1 MLVALRSLLVYRLR
15 GGRCSDVRLLMS
27 VPADSDAITPD
38 WLTAALREA
47 EAISHARVTSIQSGP
62 VGHMGMT
69 GQLYRLRISYDK
81 AEPGAPRSLLAKFSA
96 RHPEVRATVHSMGFY
111 EREIGFYREFAA
123 DCPVRTPRCYF
134 GEVEMDSGVSL
145 LLLEDLTWM
154 RNLNS
159 AGGGVDEVEL
169 VIRELGKLHAAWW
182 GDARLDQTPWLPM
195 KGILTPD
202 QTPVV
207 LNQNWES
214 FLGKLSIPVTEE
226 VLSAGEL
233 CARYLS
239 AVSISMYTQSPR
251 TLIHHDVQG
260 DNLLVAGDGEPSLAL
275 VDWQLTTAARPVLD
289 LADFLVAHLDTSER
303 RRHED
308 RLLEI
313 YHSVLTE
320 RGVADY
326 PLEQCRDDYRMA
338 LLLPASRLATAVG
351 LHPGL
356 TATPDGFW
364 NVAFPRYAR
373 ALTDLGVSELL
384 QQHYG

>member
-1 MLVALRSLLVYRLR
+1 
-15 GGRCSDVRLLMS
+15 
-27 VPADSDAITPD
+27 
-38 WLTAALREA
+38 
-47 EAISHARVTSIQSGP
+47 
-62 VGHMGMT
+62 MGMT
-69 GQLYRLRISYDK
+69 GQLYRLRISYDRV
-81 AEPGAPRSLLAKFSA
+81 EPGAPRSLLAKFSA
-96 RHPEVRATVHSMGFY
+96 RDREVRATVHSMGFY

-134 GEVEMDSGVSL
+134 GEVEMDSGASL

-159 AGGGVDEVEL
+159 TGGVVDEVEL

-182 GDARLDQTPWLPM
+182 GDARLDKTPWLPM

-202 QTPVV
+202 QAPVV
-207 LNQNWES
+207 LIQNWES
-214 FLGKLSIPVTEE
+214 FLGKLSIPVTDE
-226 VLSAGEL
+226 VLSVGEL

-239 AVSISMYTQSPR
+239 AVSTSMYTQSPR

-289 LADFLVAHLDTSER
+289 LADFLVAHLETSER

-326 PLEQCRDDYRMA
+326 PLEQCRDDYGMA
-338 LLLPASRLATAVG
+338 LLIPASRLATAVG

-373 ALTDLGVSELL
+373 ALTDLGVSEFLE
-384 QQHYG
+384 QHYS

>member
-1 MLVALRSLLVYRLR
+1 MTKRSRARLR
-15 GGRCSDVRLLMS
+15 RCWRSSLPVYPEMR
-27 VPADSDAITPD
+27 
-38 WLTAALREA
+38 AA
-47 EAISHARVTSIQSGP
+47 
-62 VGHMGMT
+62 
-69 GQLYRLRISYDK
+69 
-81 AEPGAPRSLLAKFSA
+81 
-96 RHPEVRATVHSMGFY
+96 VHSMGFY

-134 GEVEMDSGVSL
+134 GEVEMDSGASL

-169 VIRELGKLHAAWW
+169 VIRELGRAAR
-182 GDARLDQTPWLPM
+182 GLVGRPAARPDPVAADE
-195 KGILTPD
+195 GHHLTPD
-202 QTPVV
+202 QRLVV
-207 LNQNWES
+207 LIQNWES

-260 DNLLVAGDGEPSLAL
+260 DNLLVAGDGEPSLAF
-275 VDWQLTTAARPVLD
+275 VDWQLTTAARPVVD
-289 LADFLVAHLDTSER
+289 LADFLVRHLDMSER

-326 PLEQCRDDYRMA
+326 PLEQCRNDYGMA

-364 NVAFPRYAR
+364 NVVFPRYAR

-384 QQHYG
+384 EQHYG

>member
-1 MLVALRSLLVYRLR
+1 
-15 GGRCSDVRLLMS
+15 MS
-27 VPADSDAITPD
+27 VPTDSDGITPD

-47 EAISHARVTSIQSGP
+47 GAMSLARITSIQSGP

-69 GQLYRLRISYDK
+69 GRLYRLRISYDN
-81 AEPGAPRSLLAKFSA
+81 AEPSAPRSLLAKFSA
-96 RHPEVRATVHSMGFY
+96 RDREVLATVHSMGFY

-154 RNLNS
+154 RNLDS
-159 AGGGVDEVEL
+159 TGGVVDEVEL

-182 GDARLDQTPWLPM
+182 GDPRLDQTPWLPM
-195 KGILTPD
+195 RGIMTPD
-202 QTPVV
+202 QAPVV
-207 LNQNWES
+207 LIQNWES
-214 FLGKLSIPVTEE
+214 FLGKLSIPVTDEI
-226 VLSAGEL
+226 LSAGEL
-233 CARYLS
+233 CAHYLS
-239 AVSISMYTQSPR
+239 AVSISMYNEPPR

-275 VDWQLTTAARPVLD
+275 VDWQLTTAARPVID
-289 LADFLVAHLDTSER
+289 LADFLVAHLETSER

-320 RGVADY
+320 RGVANY
-326 PLEQCRDDYRMA
+326 PMEQCRDDYAMA
-338 LLLPASRLATAVG
+338 LLIPASRLATAVG

-356 TATPDGFW
+356 TTNPDGFW

-384 QQHYG
+384 RDHYG

>member
-1 MLVALRSLLVYRLR
+1 
-15 GGRCSDVRLLMS
+15 MS
-27 VPADSDAITPD
+27 VPADSDGITPD
-38 WLTAALREA
+38 WLTTALRDA
-47 EAISHARVTSIQSGP
+47 GAIDHARVTSIQSGP
-62 VGHMGMT
+62 VGHMGLT
-69 GQLYRLRISYDK
+69 GQLRRLRISYDK
-81 AEPGAPRSLLAKFSA
+81 AEPGAPSSLLAKFSA
-96 RHPEVRATVHSMGFY
+96 LYPEIRAAVHSMGFY
-111 EREIGFYREFAA
+111 EREIGFYPEFAA

-134 GEVEMDSGVSL
+134 GEVEVDSGASL

-169 VIRELGKLHAAWW
+169 VIRELGRLHAAWW

-195 KGILTPD
+195 KGNLTPD
-202 QTPVV
+202 QRLVA
-207 LNQNWES
+207 LIQNWES
-214 FLGKLSIPVTEE
+214 FLGKLSIPVTQE

-239 AVSISMYTQSPR
+239 AVAIAMYTQSPR

-260 DNLLVAGDGEPSLAL
+260 DNLLVAEDGEPSLAF
-275 VDWQLTTAARPVLD
+275 VDWQLTTAARPVVD
-289 LADFLVAHLDTSER
+289 VADFLVRHLDTSER
-303 RRHED
+303 RRYED
-308 RLLEI
+308 RLLGI

-320 RGVADY
+320 RGVAGY
-326 PLEQCRDDYRMA
+326 PLELCREDYGMA

-351 LHPGL
+351 IHPGL

-364 NVAFPRYAR
+364 NVVFPRYAR

-384 QQHYG
+384 EQHYG

>member
-1 MLVALRSLLVYRLR
+1 
-15 GGRCSDVRLLMS
+15 
-27 VPADSDAITPD
+27 
-38 WLTAALREA
+38 
-47 EAISHARVTSIQSGP
+47 
-62 VGHMGMT
+62 MGMT
-69 GQLYRLRISYDK
+69 GQLCRLRISYDR
-81 AEPGAPRSLLAKFSA
+81 AEPGAPQSLLAKFSA
-96 RHPEVRATVHSMGFY
+96 LDPEVRATVHSIGFY
-111 EREIGFYREFAA
+111 EREIGFYGEFAA

-134 GEVEMDSGVSL
+134 GEVEMDSGASL

-154 RNLNS
+154 RSLNS
-159 AGGGVDEVEL
+159 TGGVVDEVEL

-182 GDARLDQTPWLPM
+182 GDPRLDQTPWLPL

-202 QTPVV
+202 QAPVV
-207 LNQNWES
+207 LSQNWES

-226 VLSAGEL
+226 LLSAGEL
-233 CARYLS
+233 CARYLY
-239 AVSISMYTQSPR
+239 AVSVSMYIKPPR

-260 DNLLVAGDGEPSLAL
+260 DNLLVAGDGERSLAL
-275 VDWQLTTAARPVLD
+275 IDWQLTTAARPVLD
-289 LADFLVAHLDTSER
+289 LAGFVVAHLDTSER

-320 RGVADY
+320 RGVTGY
-326 PLEQCRDDYRMA
+326 PLEQCSDDYRMA
-338 LLLPASRLATAVG
+338 LLIPASSLATAVG

-364 NVAFPRYAR
+364 NVVFPRYAR

>member
-1 MLVALRSLLVYRLR
+1 
-15 GGRCSDVRLLMS
+15 MS

-47 EAISHARVTSIQSGP
+47 GAISHARVTSIQSGP
-62 VGHMGMT
+62 VGHMGLT
-69 GQLYRLRISYDK
+69 GQLRRLRISYDN
-81 AEPGAPRSLLAKFSA
+81 AEPGAPSSLLAKFSA
-96 RHPEVRATVHSMGFY
+96 LYPEVRAAVHAMGFY

-159 AGGGVDEVEL
+159 TGGVVDEVEL

-195 KGILTPD
+195 KGIMTPD
-202 QTPVV
+202 QAPVV
-207 LNQNWES
+207 LMQNWES
-214 FLGKLSIPVTEE
+214 FLGKLSIPVTDE

-289 LADFLVAHLDTSER
+289 LADFLVAHLETSER

-326 PLEQCRDDYRMA
+326 PLEQCRDDYAMA
-338 LLLPASRLATAVG
+338 LLIPASRLATAVG

-373 ALTDLGVSELL
+373 ALTDLGVSEFLE
-384 QQHYG
+384 QHYS

>member
-1 MLVALRSLLVYRLR
+1 
-15 GGRCSDVRLLMS
+15 
-27 VPADSDAITPD
+27 
-38 WLTAALREA
+38 
-47 EAISHARVTSIQSGP
+47 
-62 VGHMGMT
+62 MGMT
-69 GQLYRLRISYDK
+69 GQLCRLRISYDR

-96 RHPEVRATVHSMGFY
+96 LDPEVRATVHSIGFY

-134 GEVEMDSGVSL
+134 GEVEMDSGASL

-159 AGGGVDEVEL
+159 TGGVVDEVEL
-169 VIRELGKLHAAWW
+169 VIRELGKLYAAWW
-182 GDARLDQTPWLPM
+182 GGPRLDQTPWLPL

-202 QTPVV
+202 QAPVV
-207 LNQNWES
+207 LSQNWES

-226 VLSAGEL
+226 LLSAGEL
-233 CARYLS
+233 CARYLY
-239 AVSISMYTQSPR
+239 AVSVSMYTEPPR

-260 DNLLVAGDGEPSLAL
+260 DNLLVAGDGERSLAL
-275 VDWQLTTAARPVLD
+275 IDWQLTTAARPVLD
-289 LADFLVAHLDTSER
+289 LADFVVAHLDTSGR

-320 RGVADY
+320 CGVTGY
-326 PLEQCRDDYRMA
+326 SLERCRDDYRMA
-338 LLLPASRLATAVG
+338 LLIPASRLATAVG

-364 NVAFPRYAR
+364 NVVFPRYAR
-373 ALTDLGVSELL
+373 ALTDLGVREHL

>member
-1 MLVALRSLLVYRLR
+1 
-15 GGRCSDVRLLMS
+15 
-27 VPADSDAITPD
+27 
-38 WLTAALREA
+38 
-47 EAISHARVTSIQSGP
+47 
-62 VGHMGMT
+62 
-69 GQLYRLRISYDK
+69 
-81 AEPGAPRSLLAKFSA
+81 
-96 RHPEVRATVHSMGFY
+96 
-111 EREIGFYREFAA
+111 
-123 DCPVRTPRCYF
+123 
-134 GEVEMDSGVSL
+134 
-145 LLLEDLTWM
+145 
-154 RNLNS
+154 
-159 AGGGVDEVEL
+159 L

-202 QTPVV
+202 QAPVV
-207 LNQNWES
+207 LIQNWES
-214 FLGKLSIPVTEE
+214 FLGKLSIPVTDEM
-226 VLSAGEL
+226 LSAGDS
-233 CARYLS
+233 ARATVCSLYLHVYAAS
-239 AVSISMYTQSPR
+239 ANADPPR
-251 TLIHHDVQG
+251 RAGGQPPGRGRRRT
-260 DNLLVAGDGEPSLAL
+260 VARARRLAA
-275 VDWQLTTAARPVLD
+275 DDSRPTGPRIWP
-289 LADFLVAHLDTSER
+289 DFVVAHLRTSER

>member
-1 MLVALRSLLVYRLR
+1 M
-15 GGRCSDVRLLMS
+15 MS
-27 VPADSDAITPD
+27 VPPDPDSITPD
-38 WLTAALREA
+38 WLTTSLYEA
-47 EAISHARVTSIQSGP
+47 GVVDRARVTSIQSGP
-62 VGHMGMT
+62 VGQMGMT
-69 GQLYRLRISYDK
+69 GQISRLRISYDK

-96 RHPEVRATVHSMGFY
+96 QNPEIRATVHSIGFY

-134 GEVEMDSGVSL
+134 GEIEMDSGASL
-145 LLLEDLTWM
+145 LLLEDLSWM
-154 RNLNS
+154 HNLNS
-159 AGGGVDEVEL
+159 AAGGSVDDVEL

-182 GDARLDQTPWLPM
+182 GDARLDQTAWLPL

-202 QTPVV
+202 RRPLV
-207 LNQNWES
+207 LAQNWES

-226 VLSAGEL
+226 LLSAGEL
-233 CARYLS
+233 CARYLY
-239 AVSISMYTQSPR
+239 AVSFSMYTEPPR

-260 DNLLVAGDGEPSLAL
+260 DNLLVAGDGERSLAL
-275 VDWQLTTAARPVLD
+275 IDWQLTTAARPVLD
-289 LADFLVAHLDTSER
+289 LADFIVAYLDTPER

-308 RLLEI
+308 RLLET

-320 RGVADY
+320 HGVTGY
-326 PLEQCRDDYRMA
+326 PLDQCRDDYRMA
-338 LLLPASRLATAVG
+338 LLIPASQLATAVG

-364 NVAFPRYAR
+364 NVVFPRHAR
-373 ALTDLGVSELL
+373 ALIDLGVAELL

>member
-1 MLVALRSLLVYRLR
+1 
-15 GGRCSDVRLLMS
+15 MS
-27 VPADSDAITPD
+27 VPADSDGITPD

-47 EAISHARVTSIQSGP
+47 GAIYHARVTSIQSGP

-69 GQLYRLRISYDK
+69 GQLRRLRISYDK
-81 AEPGAPRSLLAKFSA
+81 AEAGAPRSLLAKFSA
-96 RHPEVRATVHSMGFY
+96 LHPEVRATVHSIGFY

-134 GEVEMDSGVSL
+134 GEVEMDSGASL

-154 RNLNS
+154 HNLNS
-159 AGGGVDEVEL
+159 AAGGGVDEVEL
-169 VIRELGKLHAAWW
+169 VIRELGRLHAAWW
-182 GDARLDQTPWLPM
+182 GDPRLDQTPWLPM

-202 QTPVV
+202 RRPLV
-207 LNQNWES
+207 LTQNWES

-226 VLSAGEL
+226 LLSAGEL
-233 CARYLS
+233 CARYLY
-239 AVSISMYTQSPR
+239 AVSVSMYTEPPR

-275 VDWQLTTAARPVLD
+275 IDWQLTTAARPVLD
-289 LADFLVAHLDTSER
+289 LADFIVAYLDTSER

-320 RGVADY
+320 RGVTDY

-338 LLLPASRLATAVG
+338 LLHTGQPPGHRSRPPSWPDRNAGRVLERRLSLV
-351 LHPGL
+351 
-356 TATPDGFW
+356 TP
-364 NVAFPRYAR
+364 
-373 ALTDLGVSELL
+373 E
-384 QQHYG
+384 H

>member
-1 MLVALRSLLVYRLR
+1 MALGQPEHGIDELR
-15 GGRCSDVRLLMS
+15 
-27 VPADSDAITPD
+27 
-38 WLTAALREA
+38 AALDGIRRLGHPPTLWQPWWTLGTALAQEGKDDEA
-47 EAISHARVTSIQSGP
+47 AVAVSAAANTLHTFAATLAR
-62 VGHMGMT
+62 
-69 GQLYRLRISYDK
+69 
-81 AEPGAPRSLLAKFSA
+81 AEPL
-96 RHPEVRATVHSMGFY
+96 
-111 EREIGFYREFAA
+111 
-123 DCPVRTPRCYF
+123 
-134 GEVEMDSGVSL
+134 
-145 LLLEDLTWM
+145 
-154 RNLNS
+154 
-159 AGGGVDEVEL
+159 
-169 VIRELGKLHAAWW
+169 
-182 GDARLDQTPWLPM
+182 
-195 KGILTPD
+195 
-202 QTPVV
+202 
-207 LNQNWES
+207 
-214 FLGKLSIPVTEE
+214 LGKLSISVTDE

-275 VDWQLTTAARPVLD
+275 ADWQLTTAARPVLD

-320 RGVADY
+320 RGIADY
-326 PLEQCRDDYRMA
+326 SLEQCRNDYGMA
-338 LLLPASRLATAVG
+338 LLIRASRLATAVG
-351 LHPGL
+351 LHAGL

-373 ALTDLGVSELL
+373 ALTDLGASELL